1 MADFNDRMM
10 AFTDRLGASIEARGD
25 SLAEVHQATVNLIGG
40 ARKFLEGVAA
50 EHGARAEELGEF
62 LSKTRADRD
71 EAVKAMRD
79 SHREFLDEVTAEH
92 GARTEEVN
100 EFLSSS
106 RAHRV
111 ETVGA
116 MRDSHRES
124 LGAMRDE
131 LRHTLDETNK
141 TRHEVVG
148 MMTGSFRTARSEMSA
163 DLGKA
168 AKTWREFAA
177 RRTRNAPGHQAEA
190 PAHEGSDETA
200 KPHHKARSQGRRA
213 KSHSG

>member
-1 MADFNDRMM
+1 MANFNDRMM

-25 SLAEVHQATVNLIGG
+25 SLAEVHQATVDLLGG
-40 ARKFLEGVAA
+40 AREFLEGVAA

-106 RAHRV
+106 RANRV

-116 MRDSHRES
+116 MRDAHRES

-148 MMTGSFRTARSEMSA
+148 MMTGAFRTARSELSA
-163 DLGKA
+163 DLGTA

-177 RRTRNAPGHQAEA
+177 RRTQSTPAHQPEV
-190 PAHEGSDETA
+190 PAHEDRDKART
-200 KPHHKARSQGRRA
+200 PHKARSQQGRRA

>member
-1 MADFNDRMM
+1 MANFNDRMM

-25 SLAEVHQATVNLIGG
+25 SLAEVHQATVDLLGG
-40 ARKFLEGVAA
+40 AREFLESVAT

-62 LSKTRADRD
+62 LSKTRADRE
-71 EAVKAMRD
+71 EAVNAMREN
-79 SHREFLDEVTAEH
+79 HREFLDEVTAAH

-106 RAHRV
+106 RAHRI

-116 MRDSHRES
+116 MRDAHRES

-141 TRHEVVG
+141 IRHEVVG
-148 MMTGSFRTARSEMSA
+148 MMTGSFRTARSELSS
-163 DLGKA
+163 DLGTA
-168 AKTWREFAA
+168 ARTWREFAA
-177 RRTRNAPGHQAEA
+177 RRTRNTPATQPEA
-190 PAHEGSDETA
+190 PAHEDRGKTA
-200 KPHHKARSQGRRA
+200 KPSQKPRSQGRRA